1 MLLKSEWAERF
12 INTCAKVKSARRRV
26 LAASE
31 SVYLTE
37 PKERCWVVASGYV
50 RLLDPVANGVQ
61 FIRLIIG
68 RGGIFGD
75 LPFGTSAFRGFASP
89 RQEQAIAHAPAEVI
103 ELDRR
108 ELEAASR
115 AQGDLATLLLESA
128 TTRAQFLERRLLWQ
142 FKTPVRAR
150 VASALRDLICF
161 EGQRCRHGYTV
172 DVRLTHQDLSEL
184 VGAARPV
191 VSAELMRLRNEGLLS
206 YTRSHFC
213 VEDLSGLSRI
223 VAGETDFAELSFG

>member
-12 INTCAKVKSARRRV
+12 INTCTKVKSARRRR
-26 LAASE
+26 LAGGE

-37 PKERCWVVASGYV
+37 PKGRCWVVASGYV
-50 RLLDPVANGVQ
+50 RLLDSVADGVQ
-61 FIRLIIG
+61 FIRLILG
-68 RGGIFGD
+68 RGGLFGD
-75 LPFGTSAFRGFASP
+75 LPFGTSAFPGFASP
-89 RQEQAIAHAPAEVI
+89 RQEQVFAHAPAEVI

-150 VASALRDLICF
+150 VAITIRDLICF
-161 EGQRCRHGYTV
+161 EGQRCRHGRNV

-191 VSAELMRLRNEGLLS
+191 VSAELVRLRDERLVS

-213 VEDLSGLSRI
+213 VEDLSGLSRV
-223 VAGETDFAELSFG
+223 VAGEADFEELSPA